1 LHQLFVVRLD
11 DHRYALPLQDV
22 ERVLRMVEIT
32 TLPEAPP
39 TVLGVV
45 NVQGRVLSVID
56 LRSCFHLPPR
66 EVIPEDILVIVH
78 AAGGMVALAVD
89 AVEGVSAD
97 AESTMVAAG
106 EIVPEPAYLE
116 GVAKLADDLVLICD
130 LEQLLA
136 SDRHTAPCAE
146 QAS

>member
-32 TLPEAPP
+32 ALPEAPP

-56 LRSCFHLPPR
+56 LRSCFHLPQR

-97 AESTMVAAG
+97 PESTMVTAG

-136 SDRHTAPCAE
+136 SDRQTASGAGH
-146 QAS
+146 AS

>member
-32 TLPEAPP
+32 ALPEAPP

-97 AESTMVAAG
+97 AESTMVTAG

-136 SDRHTAPCAE
+136 SDRQTASGAGH
-146 QAS
+146 AS